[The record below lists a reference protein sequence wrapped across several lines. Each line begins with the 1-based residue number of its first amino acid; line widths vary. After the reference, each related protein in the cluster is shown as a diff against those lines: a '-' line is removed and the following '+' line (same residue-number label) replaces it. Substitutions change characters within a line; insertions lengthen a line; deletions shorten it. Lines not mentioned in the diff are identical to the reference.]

1 MKNSLTC
8 RRILNLLMSVVL
20 VLSSL
25 TFTANA
31 ATDNTSPTPQDI
43 LAGCSV
49 TLLKD
54 GNFTEDDTGVELEVK
69 LDSHVA
75 KCYLTV
81 FAHPNT
87 LSFDPD
93 STGNLRLWSG
103 MVTDG
108 CHDTVTFN
116 SAPKP
121 GYKIIACLNV
131 PVGEDYYLP
140 CNSQAIEVVDEN
152 GQGFEDYTYP
162 NVTIDETELIEGA
175 TSLHISLTGD
185 EWIFQAAQNGLTTV
199 ICAVGQYPEGE
210 YFDFEGENQISL
222 VSNLTATEA
231 FSSKKV
237 ALSEP
242 LRAGYRVRAE
252 HNIG

>member
-25 TFTANA
+25 TFTANT
-31 ATDNTSPTPQDI
+31 ATDNTSPTPQEI

-54 GNFTEDDTGVELEVK
+54 GNFTADDTGVELEVK

-81 FAHPNT
+81 FAYPST

-162 NVTIDETELIEGA
+162 NVTIDETELIDGA
-175 TSLHISLTGD
+175 TILHISLTGD
-185 EWIFQAAQNGLTTV
+185 ERIFQAAQNGLTTV
-199 ICAVGQYPEGE
+199 ICVVGQYPEGE

-231 FSSKKV
+231 FSSKEV